1 MGDNRK
7 VSLIVPPR
15 IVKLSTR
22 TEVDIKRSIPQPALR
37 RIGAWVFIDHFGPT
51 AQVDGMVVAN
61 HPHTGLQTV
70 TWPFAGLVEHRD
82 SVGSIQVLKPGQLN
96 LMTAGK
102 GISHSEIS
110 QVGAESLHASQLWLA
125 LPESSRH
132 VEPFFEH
139 HDELPIL
146 NFGNSQAK
154 VFIGSLG
161 TTVSPATVY
170 SPLVGAELQV
180 AGELHLP
187 LDPTFEH
194 GILVVSGEVNVN
206 GVAVAVDDLIYLPVG
221 EEATVSGNGVA
232 LLLGGE
238 PFTEHIVMWWNF
250 IGRSHSEI
258 VAWRESWNAQ
268 GSDWPSFEDKVG
280 GWIPAPELPNV
291 TLQSRG

>member
-7 VSLIVPPR
+7 VSLIVSPR
-15 IVKLSTR
+15 IVKLTTR

-51 AQVDGMVVAN
+51 KQVDGMVVAN

-70 TWPFAGLVEHRD
+70 TWPFSGLVEHRD
-82 SVGSIQVLKPGQLN
+82 SVGSIQILKPGQLN

-102 GISHSEIS
+102 GISHSEVS
-110 QVGAESLHASQLWLA
+110 QVGTDSLHASQLWLA
-125 LPESSRH
+125 LPDSDRN
-132 VEPFFEH
+132 VDPFFEH
-139 HDELPIL
+139 HDDLPIL
-146 NFGNSQAK
+146 NFGESQAK

-161 TTVSPATVY
+161 TAVSPATVY
-170 SPLVGAELQV
+170 SKLVGAELQV
-180 AGELHLP
+180 SGEMNLP
-187 LDPTFEH
+187 LDVSFEH
-194 GILVVSGEVNVN
+194 GILVVSGEVFVN
-206 GVAVAVDDLIYLPVG
+206 DVAVGVDHLIYLPVG
-221 EEATVSGNGVA
+221 ETATVSGSGVA

-258 VAWRESWNAQ
+258 VAWREAWNAQ

-280 GWIPAPELPNV
+280 GWIPAPDLPNV

>member
-1 MGDNRK
+1 MT
-7 VSLIVPPR
+7 LIVAPR
-15 IVKLSTR
+15 VVKLTTR

-51 AQVDGMVVAN
+51 KQVDGMVVAN

-70 TWPFAGLVEHRD
+70 TWPLAGRVEHRD
-82 SVGSIQVLKPGQLN
+82 SVGSIQVLEPGQLN
-96 LMTAGK
+96 LMTAGR

-110 QVGAESLHASQLWLA
+110 LVGSDSLHAAQLWLA
-125 LPESSRH
+125 LPDSARNID
-132 VEPFFEH
+132 PYFEH
-139 HDELPIL
+139 HGELPKL
-146 NFGNSQAK
+146 GFGDATAT

-161 TTVSPATVY
+161 EATSPATIY

-180 AGELHLP
+180 SGKLELP
-187 LDPTFEH
+187 LNPAFEH
-194 GILVVSGEVNVN
+194 GVLLLSGSLSVN
-206 GVAVAVDDLIYLPVG
+206 GQALAVDELAYLSVG
-221 EEATVSGNGVA
+221 EPASLEGNGVA

-250 IGRSHSEI
+250 IGRSHAEI
-258 VAWRESWNAQ
+258 VAWREAWNAQ

-291 TLQSRG
+291 TLQARS

>member
-1 MGDNRK
+1 MGDNQK

-51 AQVDGMVVAN
+51 KQVDGMVVAN

-82 SVGSIQVLKPGQLN
+82 SIGSIQVLKPGQLN

-110 QVGAESLHASQLWLA
+110 LVGADSLHAAQLWLA
-125 LPESSRH
+125 LPESARH

-139 HDELPIL
+139 HDGLPTL
-146 NFGNSQAK
+146 SFGNSQAK

-161 TTVSPATVY
+161 TIASPAKIF
-170 SPLVGAELQV
+170 SPLVGAELRIS
-180 AGELHLP
+180 GEMQLP
-187 LDPTFEH
+187 LNQTFEH
-194 GILVVSGEVNVN
+194 GILVVAGDVSVN

-232 LLLGGE
+232 LILGGE

-268 GSDWPSFEDKVG
+268 GTDWPSFEDKVG

>member
-1 MGDNRK
+1 MT
-7 VSLIVPPR
+7 LIVAPR
-15 IVKLSTR
+15 IVKLTTR

-51 AQVDGMVVAN
+51 KQVDGMIVSS

-70 TWPFAGLVEHRD
+70 TWPFSGRVEHRD
-82 SVGSIQVLKPGQLN
+82 SIRSVQVLEPGQLN
-96 LMTAGK
+96 LMTAGR

-110 QVGAESLHASQLWLA
+110 LVGSDLLHATQLWLA
-125 LPESSRH
+125 LPDSVRN

-139 HDELPIL
+139 HAELPTL
-146 NFGNSQAK
+146 ELGSSRAT
-154 VFIGSLG
+154 VFIGTLG
-161 TTVSPATVY
+161 SAVSPATVY
-170 SPLVGAELQV
+170 TPLVGAELQV
-180 AGELHLP
+180 SGEIDLP
-187 LDPTFEH
+187 LNPSFEH
-194 GILVVSGEVNVN
+194 GILLVSGSITVN
-206 GVAVAVDDLIYLPVG
+206 GTAVSVDELAFLPVG
-221 EEATVSGNGVA
+221 EAAHIEGDGVA

-250 IGRSHSEI
+250 IGRSHAEI

-268 GSDWPSFEDKVG
+268 SEEWPSFLDNVG